1 MLEGT
6 YWEYRTQQ
14 IGSIWKQIKDDELQ
28 EMLNEW
34 GEDGWEVFQVVS
46 LVNNYKLLIVARRP
60 LSASARRKLREFS

>member
-1 MLEGT
+1 VLEGT